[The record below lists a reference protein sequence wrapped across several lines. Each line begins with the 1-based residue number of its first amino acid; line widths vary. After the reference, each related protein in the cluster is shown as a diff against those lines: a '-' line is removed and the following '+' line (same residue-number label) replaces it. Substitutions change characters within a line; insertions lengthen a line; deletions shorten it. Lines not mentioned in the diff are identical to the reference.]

1 MKLPFFFFFIFF
13 QLQISYATEFKGKFE
28 QGSFI
33 LGKTDPG
40 SKVFIDKRKIRVSK
54 QGFFAFGLD
63 RDRKNDVT
71 IRIHKD
77 NKITTIYKKVLK
89 REYKIQRI
97 DGLPPKQVTPPPE
110 VYERIKKDN
119 KLIGDARSEVAKVV
133 WPSRGETTQMSVIV
147 LIMILILAL
156 VFWGL
161 DTLLSF
167 LSSFILG

>member
-1 MKLPFFFFFIFF
+1 MNE
-13 QLQISYATEFKGKFE
+13 T
-28 QGSFI
+28 
-33 LGKTDPG
+33 
-40 SKVFIDKRKIRVSK
+40 V
-54 QGFFAFGLD
+54 
-63 RDRKNDVT
+63 
-71 IRIHKD
+71 
-77 NKITTIYKKVLK
+77 NKILWTISVIAGFSAVILFTYLENLGLLYRVLLLV
-89 REYKIQRI
+89 
-97 DGLPPKQVTPPPE
+97 GLLIASLGLLSQTNFGKAAV
-110 VYERIKKDN
+110 